1 MIRRPPRSTRTD
13 TLLPYT
19 TLFRSDVC
27 ALARIINR
35 QGPPHGMTFQEIDT
49 TKVNV
54 LNNNNIVTR
63 NFVSI
68 NLNPP
73 GPPVVT
79 PVIIGNPSGGGT
91 GGTPPKGVGTFTMQ
105 IATDNQDR
113 KSTRLNSSH

>member
-1 MIRRPPRSTRTD
+1 
-13 TLLPYT
+13 
-19 TLFRSDVC
+19 
-27 ALARIINR
+27 
-35 QGPPHGMTFQEIDT
+35 MTFQEIDT

-105 IATDNQDR
+105 IATENQLQPYIHGYLASYMDVAVHLGNLYDIWTNGR
-113 KSTRLNSSH
+113 SEEHTSELQSLMRHWYA